1 MIPDE
6 KTMQFLEQ
14 QIPEL
19 AESAF
24 KQAYWRALDAGL
36 SVTIS
41 RNGTIYEISPD
52 GTEKAIRNILPPIS
66 IPPEQRRGTL

>member
-24 KQAYWRALDAGL
+24 RQAYWRTLDVGL
-36 SVTIS
+36 SVTIIINLES
-41 RNGTIYEISPD
+41 TS
-52 GTEKAIRNILPPIS
+52 
-66 IPPEQRRGTL
+66 